1 MSIISEKT
9 SEITLL
15 EGEIKKELIALALP
29 LLLGNILQQLYN
41 TADALIAGQFLGTDA
56 FAAVGVAGS
65 VMNLF
70 IFMLNGFCVGLSV
83 IFAQLYGAGNQ
94 AAFRREVFVAV
105 SLGSLITLLL
115 SISSIAA
122 LQPVLSL
129 IHTPPGLTG
138 QVSAY
143 LNVIIAGM
151 IATYFYNLFSG
162 ILRSV
167 GNINAAL
174 YFLFLSVVL
183 NVAFDYLFV
192 ALFSFGVAGAAWA
205 TVLAQSISAS
215 GCFCYL
221 LKRYGRL
228 LCRRKDAGIHR
239 DLARQTLAFG
249 CASALHQASLYLGK
263 ILVQGAV
270 NTLGTPG
277 IAAYTAAT
285 RIEGFANS
293 FGDSGSQAMS
303 VFISQNY
310 GAGNERRV
318 SEGLRRGLY
327 LHVMLGA
334 ALSVI
339 MFVSAKAGM
348 LIFLTPDETPA
359 LNYGISYLKIISAFY
374 VLCFVGCAFV
384 GYFRGIGKVLVPVLG
399 TTLHIGLRVL
409 LSCFLVSKLGLS
421 AVAIAT
427 GFGWIIVVLY
437 QSITYKKG
445 RASGTGP
452 CRQRESGE

>member
-221 LKRYGRL
+221 LKRYG
-228 LCRRKDAGIHR
+228 
-239 DLARQTLAFG
+239 LASGQ
-249 CASALHQASLYLGK
+249 SLSW
-263 ILVQGAV
+263 Q
-270 NTLGTPG
+270 
-277 IAAYTAAT
+277 
-285 RIEGFANS
+285 
-293 FGDSGSQAMS
+293 DSGSGSRQYPGNS
-303 VFISQNY
+303 RYCRLY
-310 GAGNERRV
+310 GGHAHRGFCKFFWRQRLPGNV
-318 SEGLRRGLY
+318 CIYLAKLRRR
-327 LHVMLGA
+327 
-334 ALSVI
+334 
-339 MFVSAKAGM
+339 K
-348 LIFLTPDETPA
+348 
-359 LNYGISYLKIISAFY
+359 
-374 VLCFVGCAFV
+374 
-384 GYFRGIGKVLVPVLG
+384 
-399 TTLHIGLRVL
+399 
-409 LSCFLVSKLGLS
+409 
-421 AVAIAT
+421 
-427 GFGWIIVVLY
+427 
-437 QSITYKKG
+437 
-445 RASGTGP
+445 
-452 CRQRESGE
+452 